1 MENTETK
8 TASTITVGAQNWA
21 EVPTNAEIDALCKL
35 YNELDGNVDAAIEN
49 RNVIGEQIQA
59 MIAAHGFIPPRAK
72 KSKRIQG
79 EEWKATLGQ
88 SHSVD
93 VDSTAV
99 QRLFLRMKG
108 WGIAR
113 SFRKLF
119 RREEIFV
126 LAEDAQELIA
136 RLALKSPGFGAELQL
151 LFSQTLR
158 IEGRSTSLKV
168 EPLNEDKKKG
178 AKKGEAA

>member
-1 MENTETK
+1 MTENIKQQPEEK
-8 TASTITVGAQNWA
+8 TI
-21 EVPTNAEIDALCKL
+21 PTPAEIDALLKL
-35 YNELDGNVDAAIEN
+35 YDEADKNITAAFDK
-49 RNVIGEQIQA
+49 RAVFGEQIEA
-59 MIAAHGFIPPRAK
+59 MIKEHGFIPPRAK

-79 EEWKATLGQ
+79 EEYKATLGQ

-99 QRLFLRMKG
+99 QRLFAKMKE
-108 WGIAR
+108 WGLAR

-126 LAEDAQELIA
+126 LADDAQELIA
-136 RLALKSPGFGAELQL
+136 KLALKSPGIAGELQL
-151 LFSQTLR
+151 LFAGTLR

-168 EPLNEDKKKG
+168 EPIKEEKKKG
-178 AKKGEAA
+178 EKKAEAAA